1 MNETDPFLFDLQMA
15 CLASIIF
22 HLLHNKNVHFMCSFI
37 DFILIDV
44 DSEKYQSIRMNHGVV
59 WHEMLQKYQ
68 LQLDQI
74 LIQLLG

>member
-1 MNETDPFLFDLQMA
+1 MY
-15 CLASIIF
+15 I
-22 HLLHNKNVHFMCSFI
+22 FMCSFI

-44 DSEKYQSIRMNHGVV
+44 DSEKYQSIRMNHSVV

-68 LQLDQI
+68 LKLDQI

>member
-1 MNETDPFLFDLQMA
+1 MY
-15 CLASIIF
+15 I
-22 HLLHNKNVHFMCSFI
+22 FMCSFI

-44 DSEKYQSIRMNHGVV
+44 DSEKYQSIRMNHGAV